1 MTITVKTISVTYDR
15 KFNLSDF
22 NSLHLSYTVW
32 ADVSEDQDLHEANN
46 GLWEMARENVRAQAL
61 PVVQKQV
68 ATAKEVFLGLPVELR
83 LAMKAATGGDY
94 GISEDDDP
102 GADHGHGSMPHEFGD
117 Q

>member
-1 MTITVKTISVTYDR
+1 MTVTVKTISVTYDR

-61 PVVQKQV
+61 PVVQKQS
-68 ATAKEVFLGLPVELR
+68 AQAKEVFMGLPVELR
-83 LAMKAATGGDY
+83 QVAKTAMKLTDDEDY
-94 GISEDDDP
+94 DP
-102 GADHGHGSMPHEFGD
+102 NDRGYGSMTHEFGD